1 MSTSTLTMPIP
12 KPPKTSTTG
21 PPRQPSLAKLTFLS
35 LLVVAL
41 TVLSVSLYWVEHHK
55 GHHPTV
61 LGETDNPDHVTLTVL
76 IQKIDP
82 STARISAQLELKGA
96 GSLVDEHTP
105 PLADRRRPR
114 NSSQR

>member
-21 PPRQPSLAKLTFLS
+21 PPRQPSLAKLIFLS

-61 LGETDNPDHVTLTVL
+61 LGDTDNPDHVT
-76 IQKIDP
+76 P
-82 STARISAQLELKGA
+82 S
-96 GSLVDEHTP
+96 
-105 PLADRRRPR
+105 
-114 NSSQR
+114 SSRKSTRLQHG